1 MTISMYKS
9 SIPVFIRN
17 LENLSNLLK
26 KASEHAKNKKIDESI
41 FINARLFPDML
52 PLSRQV
58 QIASDAVKGAAAR
71 LAGVEVPSFPDTET
85 TFAELQ
91 ERIAKT
97 IKFAESFKPEQIDG
111 NESKAIVLK
120 VGGNDLKFDGESYLL
135 NFVLPNLYFHT
146 SVAYSILRLNGVEIG
161 KMDFL
166 GKIQ

>member
-9 SIPVFIRN
+9 SIPVFIRD
-17 LENLSNLLK
+17 LENLSNLLN
-26 KASEHAKNKKIDESI
+26 KASEHAKNKKIDESV

-91 ERIAKT
+91 ERITKT

-111 NESKAIVLK
+111 SESKAIVLK
-120 VGGNDLKFDGESYLL
+120 VGGNDLKFDGENYLL

-146 SVAYSILRLNGVEIG
+146 SVAYSILRHGGVEIG